1 MAEVLKE
8 MLNRDSNRPSPYQN
22 FDTIPTEEVL
32 EQLEQETKKW
42 TEYLTKLRSQEKIDG
57 QTKFELFRKIDQTS
71 VSFSKMI
78 PPAVQS
84 KLGSRETTA
93 QEPAPVI
100 DTKVPANE
108 HLEPRPASPIAVE
121 EEKLYLQENAKKIKE
136 QNKTL
141 EDKVKELELAI
152 ETQKNNEHILTEQN
166 SKLDQ
171 QLKTT
176 EYSMQEVR
184 KQKEDMM
191 LRLSKLAGDK
201 LTKNNPDITDLSD
214 PNRPLKLADKYNEL
228 YDNEWTNAFE
238 VLVDSGYTE
247 MEAIETLQLTLL
259 NAFEFCEIKATLV
272 LKDTERAMNLLL
284 EVEYPQDEKTVPVMA
299 TMPKKRLA
307 KELAQYMRQN
317 SSLEDYKLQQ
327 KWQAKRTSFSDP
339 NTDDSTAVDQE
350 AKSVHVDDQM
360 KNLRKDVSVS
370 MIPVVQRAYMKARW
384 SKKCLNDLQPFIR
397 GCIDLCWL
405 MVVQSPPMCF
415 KLQDKDERFDTNCYK
430 QYTKTGHLVDFVV
443 WPALLL
449 HEGGSLVGKGVAQA
463 KKE

>member
-1 MAEVLKE
+1 MAEVAAEK
-8 MLNRDSNRPSPYQN
+8 LNRDSNRSSPYQY
-22 FDTIPTEEVL
+22 FDTMPTEEVL
-32 EQLEQETKKW
+32 DQLELETKEWK
-42 TEYLTKLRSQEKIDG
+42 EYLTKLRSLEKIDG
-57 QTKFELFRKIDQTS
+57 RTKFELFRKIDQTS

-84 KLGSRETTA
+84 KIGSREATA

-100 DTKVPANE
+100 DTTVPASE
-108 HLEPRPASPIAVE
+108 HLELRPASPIVVD
-121 EEKLYLQENAKKIKE
+121 EEKLDLQEDLQENAKKINE

-141 EDKVKELELAI
+141 EDKVKELEYAI
-152 ETQKNNEHILTEQN
+152 ETQKNEEHVLTEQI
-166 SKLDQ
+166 SKLKQELD
-171 QLKTT
+171 TT
-176 EYSMQEVR
+176 KYSMQEVS

-247 MEAIETLQLTLL
+247 MEVIETLQLTLL
-259 NAFEFCEIKATLV
+259 NAYEFCEMKATLV

-370 MIPVVQRAYMKARW
+370 MILL
-384 SKKCLNDLQPFIR
+384 SKEL
-397 GCIDLCWL
+397 
-405 MVVQSPPMCF
+405 
-415 KLQDKDERFDTNCYK
+415 T
-430 QYTKTGHLVDFVV
+430 
-443 WPALLL
+443 
-449 HEGGSLVGKGVAQA
+449 
-463 KKE
+463 

>member
-176 EYSMQEVR
+176 EYSMQE
-184 KQKEDMM
+184 
-191 LRLSKLAGDK
+191 
-201 LTKNNPDITDLSD
+201 
-214 PNRPLKLADKYNEL
+214 
-228 YDNEWTNAFE
+228 
-238 VLVDSGYTE
+238 
-247 MEAIETLQLTLL
+247 

-370 MIPVVQRAYMKARW
+370 MIPVVQRKRL
-384 SKKCLNDLQPFIR
+384 LN
-397 GCIDLCWL
+397 
-405 MVVQSPPMCF
+405 
-415 KLQDKDERFDTNCYK
+415 
-430 QYTKTGHLVDFVV
+430 
-443 WPALLL
+443 
-449 HEGGSLVGKGVAQA
+449 GVN
-463 KKE
+463 KY